1 MIKLQ
6 CQVTAVTKNL
16 ITLLVVSTLSIT
28 SIAGCGRQEQ
38 QLELAPGLQQTI
50 GRAFAVS
57 ADGKYVAVSADGAY
71 TKDDT
76 ALIMLVDAQT
86 SWHTGVSART
96 SQHVENI
103 EFVSNEFGFLLGRSI
118 APADAERNDWSIVPA
133 SLERFGLDGTRHLIV
148 DAIPYPISSM
158 AVSADGKLVAVC
170 TKWLSDEKA
179 PAWAECRVYSL
190 EDGKLVS
197 RVQPAEATV
206 LKAGFIG
213 ESENCLIASQP
224 FHPGHPQAYLVN
236 AKSGEIL
243 QESTIA
249 DSITEIYSL
258 VTAPQSNEAY
268 LATTA
273 VVWRFTINGREFE
286 FEQFYTKSAIH
297 NTGFNAEW
305 MAFDPIRKRLAVGER
320 SGGTYDVSAT
330 TIIDIPSRTAMHP
343 SPKAAGPMRFSPD
356 GYALYV
362 LGSPLTKVNLRG
374 LRKFGM

>member
-1 MIKLQ
+1 M
-6 CQVTAVTKNL
+6 
-16 ITLLVVSTLSIT
+16 
-28 SIAGCGRQEQ
+28 
-38 QLELAPGLQQTI
+38 
-50 GRAFAVS
+50 
-57 ADGKYVAVSADGAY
+57 AVSADGAY
-71 TKDDT
+71 AKDDT
-76 ALIMLVDAQT
+76 ALITLIDAQ
-86 SWHTGVSART
+86 SCWFTGVSART

-103 EFVSNEFGFLLGRSI
+103 EFVSHEFGFLLGRSI

-133 SLERFGLDGTRHLIV
+133 SLERFGLDGTRQVIV

-170 TKWLSDEKA
+170 TKPLMDEK
-179 PAWAECRVYSL
+179 PVPVWAECRVYSL

-213 ESENCLIASQP
+213 ESESCLIASQP
-224 FHPGHPQAYLVN
+224 FHPGHPQAYLVS

-268 LATTA
+268 VATTA
-273 VVWRFTINGREFE
+273 VVWRFAINGRAFE
-286 FEQFYTKSAIH
+286 FEKFHTKSAIR
-297 NTGFNAEW
+297 NTGVNPKW
-305 MAFDPIRKRLAVGER
+305 MAFDPIRQRLAVGEET
-320 SGGTYDVSAT
+320 SGTYHLSAT

-343 SPKAAGPMRFSPD
+343 SARTAGPMRFSPD
-356 GYALYV
+356 GNSLFV
-362 LGSPLTKVNLRG
+362 LGSPVTRVNLRP
-374 LRKFGM
+374 LRLKRDTAQ